1 MGSVPTD
8 REIRNRRITAVVLLV
23 AVAIGILAAVDVGPF
38 ADRTE
43 EDRVREAVEVFVAAR
58 QERDFDAVCDALT
71 PALKRQAEATSGA
84 TPGSEPPTCAEAL
97 TSREEAKP
105 DPGRDR
111 DIEVGEVSV
120 RGNRARAS
128 VEQAEGISRSIA
140 LELIDGEWLVSTLAG

>member
-58 QERDFDAVCDALT
+58 QERDFDAVCDAL
-71 PALKRQAEATSGA
+71 KRQVEATSGA
-84 TPGSEPPTCAEAL
+84 TPGSEPPSCAEAL